1 MNSRDLPK
9 SIEMSERTGSKKG
22 GEFEVTA
29 KTGRTLVI
37 VKLKETVTGAHPG
50 IEPFIM
56 RVKFPV

>member
-1 MNSRDLPK
+1 MPK